1 MNSLFKILRYS
12 LKYLPKLLD
21 RCNCNIDFDF
31 LCTNVPITLLS
42 SFKYHI
48 INTLSVNVWTSVEA
62 VYTVYTFYIIV
73 IVSSL
78 DYQINKCIGNTMTMP
93 AFVPVMA
100 LCMMVI

>member
-1 MNSLFKILRYS
+1 MNSLYKILRYS
-12 LKYLPKLLD
+12 LKCLPKLLD
-21 RCNCNIDFDF
+21 RCTCNIDFDL

-62 VYTVYTFYIIV
+62 VYTFYIIV

-93 AFVPVMA
+93 AIVPVMA